1 VTRKRRHRRI
11 TIPLPPRGLRPML
24 DRSQLTDLG
33 LAHLANLDALAHG
46 QADATTLWHAVEA
59 AYTWSRVA
67 QLLRHLGLAG
77 AQLLHTGEAEMAQ
90 QLAMLEHVIQRYK
103 RTGRIGLSG
112 PEYQLAKAGV
122 DIMDELARLVD
133 LPTAVAAAAWSEA
146 RLDAIHAE
154 MAAESAA
161 A

>member
-67 QLLRHLGLAG
+67 QLLR
-77 AQLLHTGEAEMAQ
+77 TGEAEMAQ

>member
-1 VTRKRRHRRI
+1 MTRKRRHRRI

-24 DRSQLTDLG
+24 DRSQLTDLA
-33 LAHLANLDALAHG
+33 LAHVANLDALARG
-46 QADATTLWHAVEA
+46 QADTTTLWHVVEA
-59 AYTWSRVA
+59 AFTWSRAA
-67 QLLRHLGLAG
+67 QLLR
-77 AQLLHTGEAEMAQ
+77 TGEAEMAQ
-90 QLAMLEHVIQRYK
+90 QLAMLEGVVERYK

-133 LPTAVAAAAWSEA
+133 VPTAVAAAAWSEA
-146 RLDAIHAE
+146 RVDQIYAE